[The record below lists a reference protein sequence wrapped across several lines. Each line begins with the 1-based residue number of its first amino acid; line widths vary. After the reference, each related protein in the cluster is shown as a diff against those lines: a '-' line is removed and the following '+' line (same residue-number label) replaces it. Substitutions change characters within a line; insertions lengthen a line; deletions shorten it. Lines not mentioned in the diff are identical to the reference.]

1 MSEKGLYK
9 KTIGPGWDHPED
21 AQRSR
26 ENRFFDKAHKDEVSK
41 KSKSKAKSTP
51 RSNHKHVYNPVL
63 IWRKNIFNWLNDD
76 VSGSVAKRC
85 EICGRLEKSAFSY
98 LFHSN
103 ENKYYG
109 PLRHFCCDEQDN
121 LFEIDPA
128 KFRKIIFL
136 GGSKI
141 INNLGEDVIYDLISF
156 MNCGHYIIIGDCMGA
171 DLQIQKLLSE
181 SKYPNVTVYYSGDRP
196 RINLGNWKTKYISCN
211 KYLSDYERQ
220 KVKDV
225 QMAIDSNE
233 GYMIL
238 KEETKG
244 TIANIKK
251 LIELNKKCRVRVE
264 SCAELKKYLRYRQFN
279 VKDYDDFER
288 VRKCLQNE

>member
-9 KTIGPGWDHPED
+9 KTTGPGWDHPEGV
-21 AQRSR
+21 QRPR

-85 EICGRLEKSAFSY
+85 EICGKIEEGRLSY
-98 LFHSN
+98 LFHN
-103 ENKYYG
+103 KENKYYG
-109 PLRHFCCDEQDN
+109 ELEHFWCDEQDN
-121 LFEIDPA
+121 LLKIEST
-128 KFRKIIFL
+128 KFRKKIFL
-136 GGSKI
+136 GGPKI
-141 INNLGEDVIYDLISF
+141 VNNIGDDVKSDLLSF
-156 MNCGHYIIIGDCMGA
+156 MNCGHDILIGDCMGA
-171 DLQIQKLLSE
+171 DLQIQKFLFENGYL
-181 SKYPNVTVYYSGDRP
+181 NVTVYYSGDRA
-196 RINLGNWKTKYISCN
+196 RVNLGNWKTKFISSN

-220 KVKDV
+220 KLKDV
-225 QMAIDSNE
+225 QMAIDSDE

-251 LIELNKKCRVRVE
+251 LIELNKTCRVCIE
-264 SCAELKKYLRYRQFN
+264 ACSELKKYMGYRKLN
-279 VKDYDDFER
+279 VKNNEDFDR
-288 VRKCLQNE
+288 IRMYL